1 METLEK
7 RIVVR
12 YWELSRLVV
21 TALFLIFAFTT
32 GLAAQSRQTDGPTD
46 DLTRAESYL
55 NQRKYEE
62 AIILLEKMQRRTPD
76 NPNVIALLRRTYQRT
91 KEYSKLLD
99 LLLRRLAQSETYLQD
114 AGTIA
119 DCQFRLGMTA
129 AAEST
134 LTALLVLPPD
144 NPQIH
149 REVARIY
156 RRNGR
161 HTQAVDTYLEA
172 RILFDQ
178 PRLFSR
184 ELADIYE
191 SRRDYAE
198 AIQEYFVDLQENPR
212 NLEIVRRKINEITR
226 TEEGTSELRA
236 ALEEIASSHP
246 DNFLARLLYGELLLE
261 SENPEA
267 AWTEYLAADNLS
279 QDSTKY
285 ILYYIRRCLE
295 NGYHEPARRACLLFF
310 ERNPRHSSMIDV
322 RQAYAMALVGLAK
335 PDSAITVL
343 KEVAELFRMPDSRAE
358 VQFQIGNV
366 YFEYLNNLDSAEFY
380 YLQASSISRRTDIAF
395 NATLR
400 LGDCRL
406 RRGDIDGADSAYA
419 VSDGLRLNV
428 EQREKVAFKRAE
440 LLFFTAQF
448 DSVTSILKAMVAKY
462 PRGFYVN
469 DAIILNLQIT
479 ENREPL
485 DWSLRR
491 FAAGSLQKR
500 QLHLDSARTLFWEL
514 AIDSANTLADDALLE
529 LGRLYA
535 SVGQPDSAVI
545 AYGMLVEQHPDG
557 FLVPAAL
564 TEQGGVYAEQLN
576 QPDSARAAL
585 RRVLTDFADSPFLEE
600 ARRRLQKLGPA
611 QPGS

>member
-1 METLEK
+1 ML
-7 RIVVR
+7 
-12 YWELSRLVV
+12 L
-21 TALFLIFAFTT
+21 LIFAFTS
-32 GLAAQSRQTDGPTD
+32 GAAAQSRQADVPMD

-62 AIILLEKMQRRTPD
+62 AIILLEKMQQRTPD
-76 NPNVIALLRRTYQRT
+76 NPNMIALLRRAYQRT
-91 KEYSKLLD
+91 KEYSKLME
-99 LLLRRLAQSETYLQD
+99 LLLPRLAQSKTYLQD

-134 LTALLVLPPD
+134 LTALLVPPPD

-156 RRNGR
+156 SQNGR
-161 HTQAVDTYLEA
+161 HTQAVDTYLAA
-172 RILFDQ
+172 RALFGQ

-198 AIQEYFVDLQENPR
+198 AIQEYFIDLQENPR

-226 TEEGTSELRA
+226 TEEGTSELKA
-236 ALEEIASSHP
+236 ALEEIAAKNQQ
-246 DNFLARLLYGELLLE
+246 NFLARLLYGELLLE
-261 SENPEA
+261 SGDAEA
-267 AWTEYLAADNLS
+267 AWPEYLAADDLS

-295 NGYHEPARRACLLFF
+295 NGYHEPARQACLVFF
-310 ERNPRHSSMIDV
+310 ERNPRHSSTVDV
-322 RQAYAMALVGLAK
+322 RLAYAMALVGLAK
-335 PDSAITVL
+335 PDSAIAVL
-343 KEVAELFRMPDSRAE
+343 KEVAGLFRQPDSRAE
-358 VQFQIGNV
+358 VLFQIGNV
-366 YFEYLNNLDSAEFY
+366 YFDYRDDLDSAEYY
-380 YLQASSISRRTDIAF
+380 YLQASSISRRDDIAF
-395 NATLR
+395 NAAMR

-406 RRGDIDGADSAYA
+406 RRGDMEGADSAYA
-419 VSDGLRLNV
+419 ASDKMRLSV
-428 EQREKVAFKRAE
+428 EQREKIAFKRAE
-440 LLFFTAQF
+440 LLFFTARF
-448 DSVTSILKAMVAKY
+448 DSVTSALKALIAKY

-469 DAIILNLQIT
+469 DAVVLTLQIT

-491 FAAGSLQKR
+491 FAEASLQKR
-500 QLHLDSARTLFWEL
+500 QRHLDSARALYWVL
-514 AIDSANTLADDALLE
+514 AIDSANALADDALLE
-529 LGRLYA
+529 LGRIYA
-535 SVGQPDSAVI
+535 AAGQPDSAIV
-545 AYGMLVEQHPDG
+545 AYGRLIERYADG

-564 TEQGGVYAEQLN
+564 TEQGGVYDEQLN
-576 QPDSARAAL
+576 QPDSARAAY

-600 ARRRLQKLGPA
+600 ARRRLQKLGPE